1 MTGPL
6 DGVANGAFR
15 TAFVLFALFAPFSI
29 AGMNFALGIAALA
42 WVIHVIDR
50 HGARVK
56 PDALAMASIALAVS
70 ALPSVFMSDHVPRAL
85 NEWRSCWE
93 LAICFLVG
101 AHIVRL
107 RARTA
112 TFWTLSAACA
122 GACLLAF
129 LQRAGGINAGPLHVA
144 AAQRPGGT
152 MFPETFAGVLYQLIL
167 FTAAAAASP
176 DMRPHR
182 RWFGAVASL
191 GVVALLLT
199 LTPGAWI
206 ALLAG
211 ATVLCLLLRRR
222 ALVTGAAIALAV
234 TIVFSA
240 LASRRNEAA
249 PTATHPAPWEM
260 SLTLFRAHPLFGV
273 GMDRYGA
280 EVRRLPNEPAAA
292 ANLDTHNVYLHI
304 LATRG
309 LVGFVPLVLYLVILV
324 RSLGRIYR
332 RAGPSSR
339 DRYYAAGA
347 IAATV
352 AVAAGAFTGNN
363 LGDSE
368 VFMVLMFLVGMGR
381 SPLAREN
388 PLAAR

>member
-15 TAFVLFALFAPFSI
+15 AAFLLFALFAPFSI

-56 PDALAMASIALAVS
+56 PDALAMASIAVAVS
-70 ALPSVFMSDHVPRAL
+70 ALPSVFMSDNVPRAL

-112 TFWTLSAACA
+112 TFWTPSAACA

-129 LQRAGGINAGPLHVA
+129 LQRAGGIDAGPLHVA
-144 AAQRPGGT
+144 GAERPGGT

-167 FTAAAAASP
+167 FTTAAAAAP
-176 DMRPHR
+176 DLRPHR
-182 RWFGAVASL
+182 HWFGAVA
-191 GVVALLLT
+191 GMGFVALLLT
-199 LTPGAWI
+199 RTPGAWI
-206 ALLAG
+206 ALFAG
-211 ATVLCLLLRRR
+211 ATVLCVMLRRR
-222 ALVTGAAIALAV
+222 ALVAGTAVALAV
-234 TIVFSA
+234 TIVFH
-240 LASRRNEAA
+240 ASHRNEAR
-249 PTATHPAPWEM
+249 PVTTHHAPWET
-260 SLTLFRAHPLFGV
+260 SIALFRTHPLFGV
-273 GMDRYGA
+273 GMDRYAAQAG
-280 EVRRLPNEPAAA
+280 RLPYEHAAA
-292 ANLDTHNVYLHI
+292 ANPDTHNVYLHI

-309 LVGFVPLVLYLVILV
+309 LVGFVPLVLYLAVLL

-347 IAATV
+347 IAAAV
-352 AVAAGAFTGNN
+352 AVAAGAFSGNN

-381 SPLAREN
+381 SPMAREN
-388 PLAAR
+388 PPAAH